1 MFAGLISGLSRA
13 AAGLPM
19 MAYNKF
25 LGFIGASSGVEQR
38 LASSLKTASVGIY
51 GAVLFWNR
59 SAIVTVQSYSCNKKQ
74 MMLENK

>member
-25 LGFIGASSGVEQR
+25 LGFIGAASGVEQR

-51 GAVLFWNR
+51 GAVLF
-59 SAIVTVQSYSCNKKQ
+59 
-74 MMLENK
+74 